1 MEPRTIYCIVGCSGS
16 GKSTFAKYFNQNCG
30 IPILSSDSVREEVT
44 GDENNMSKD
53 SVVWKIIHERAER
66 MAREGSFIF
75 DATNLTHKSRD
86 FLLKIAARQGA
97 HIKYIYLDVILPT
110 AKRQNRQRKRQ
121 VPDDVIEAQF
131 KKISLPQN
139 ILGKQLVFVLGFDD
153 KTITVEGDR
162 GKLIDILK
170 YSDILC

>member
-1 MEPRTIYCIVGCSGS
+1 MLPRTIFVLVGCSGS

-44 GDENNMSKD
+44 GREEDMSQDGK
-53 SVVWKIIHERAER
+53 VWKIIYQRSER
-66 MAREGSFIF
+66 MAQEGSFIF
-75 DATNLTHKSRD
+75 DATNLTPKSRK
-86 FLLKIAARQGA
+86 FLVEIANKHAVNV
-97 HIKYIYLDVILPT
+97 KYIYLDVILPT
-110 AKRQNRQRKRQ
+110 AKRQNKQRERQ

-131 KKISLPQN
+131 KKISLPQD
-139 ILGKQLVFVLGFDD
+139 IFGSQLVYVLGFDSS
-153 KTITVEGDR
+153 TVTVEGNR